1 MQDNDIVALYLQ
13 RNEKAIF
20 HTQKKYGTFLRGFAK
35 GFLGNAQDAQE
46 TENDTY
52 LRAWNAIPP
61 DTPERLRPYLAK
73 IARRLC
79 IDMIR
84 KNTAVKRGGGTYI
97 ESLDELKDCAT
108 DGSSPADAAE
118 TNALKSAINSFLET
132 LDERQRNIF
141 VQRYFYAY
149 PISKIADHHKITEN
163 NVKVI
168 LHRLRGTLKN
178 YLIQEGF

>member
-1 MQDNDIVALYLQ
+1 MEDRDIVALYLQ
-13 RNEKAIF
+13 RNEKAIL
-20 HTQKKYGTFLRGFAK
+20 HTQKKYGSFLKGFAK

-79 IDMIR
+79 IDKIR
-84 KNTAVKRGGGTYI
+84 NNTAEKRGGGAYI
-97 ESLDELKDCAT
+97 ESLDELKDCVT
-108 DGSSPADAAE
+108 DGVSPADAAE
-118 TNALKSAINSFLET
+118 ANALKSAIDSFLET

-149 PISKIADHHKITEN
+149 SISLIADYHKITEN

-168 LHRLRGTLKN
+168 LFRLRGALKN
-178 YLIQEGF
+178 HLVQEGF